1 MWTLVIV
8 LLANTEP
15 NALHV
20 EQVQGFTSVEL
31 CNRASRAWEKIE
43 SDAYRTVATLC
54 MEM

>member
-1 MWTLVIV
+1 MWTLLIV
-8 LLANTEP
+8 LLASSQPTT
-15 NALHV
+15 LHV